1 MRHLRTLTKSPGIA
15 QSIPI
20 EVKFQFIID
29 VLEAAIPLVQDKEP
43 ENPEPPEED

>member
-1 MRHLRTLTKSPGIA
+1 MRHLRTLTKMPGVA

-43 ENPEPPEED
+43 ENPDPPDAE